1 MRIAIV
7 IHEYPPVGGGAATA
21 AAQTARA
28 LAGLGHQ
35 VQVITAGGP
44 GLARRARDG
53 DVAIRRLP
61 TLRLSTLAPGAL
73 ELISFCASAQ
83 LGLTRALRRFGADA
97 VIAYF
102 AVPAGVFTTAAAR
115 RLQIPCVVSLR
126 GSDVPGFVDGRL
138 SGPLGR
144 LAHPAV
150 RRALR
155 RAHRVAPNS
164 QVLADL
170 VSSFCPEI
178 AADLAIVRNGIEPS
192 AVAERP
198 ASSTGPELHLIQVGQ
213 LIRRKRVG
221 VTLEALR
228 KLADVPL
235 KLTVIGSGPL
245 EAELRAA
252 AEGLPVD
259 FAGHLPR
266 AEILERLRSCDLFV
280 MSSAAEGMSN
290 AMFEA
295 IAAGLPVITSA
306 NGSHDLVEVAGCGRV
321 VPVDDPE
328 ALAANIRALAR
339 DRDERLRLANAGLAY
354 ARSRSWAVCAGE
366 LVELFG

>member
-1 MRIAIV
+1 
-7 IHEYPPVGGGAATA
+7 
-21 AAQTARA
+21 
-28 LAGLGHQ
+28 
-35 VQVITAGGP
+35 
-44 GLARRARDG
+44 
-53 DVAIRRLP
+53 
-61 TLRLSTLAPGAL
+61 
-73 ELISFCASAQ
+73 
-83 LGLTRALRRFGADA
+83 
-97 VIAYF
+97 
-102 AVPAGVFTTAAAR
+102 
-115 RLQIPCVVSLR
+115 
-126 GSDVPGFVDGRL
+126 
-138 SGPLGR
+138 
-144 LAHPAV
+144 
-150 RRALR
+150 
-155 RAHRVAPNS
+155 
-164 QVLADL
+164 
-170 VSSFCPEI
+170 
-178 AADLAIVRNGIEPS
+178 
-192 AVAERP
+192 
-198 ASSTGPELHLIQVGQ
+198 
-213 LIRRKRVG
+213 

-280 MSSAAEGMSN
+280 MASAAEGMSN